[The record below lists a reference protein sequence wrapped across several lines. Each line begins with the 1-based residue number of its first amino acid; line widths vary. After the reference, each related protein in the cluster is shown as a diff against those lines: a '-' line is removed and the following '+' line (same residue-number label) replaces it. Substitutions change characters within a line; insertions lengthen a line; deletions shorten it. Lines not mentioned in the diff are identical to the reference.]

1 MAEATLTALPR
12 ADGVVVDTEPKA
24 HPVAKGILEGVAFV
38 FALPFLLLYR
48 LAVVVLPNHRERV
61 FQDFSQLLSL
71 WPGVSGSTVRRA
83 FYRRTLRRCS
93 RTCTFGFGAVF
104 ATPDVEI
111 GERVGIGLFCNI
123 GHATFGDDILLGSNI
138 MILSGRHQH
147 GTDRLDIPMRQ
158 QPGSYSR
165 VAIASDVWIGSG
177 AIIMADVS
185 SGAVV
190 SAGAVVVK
198 PVPARSI
205 VGGNPARVIGER
217 GAPARADEP

>member
-1 MAEATLTALPR
+1 MAEATLTTIGR
-12 ADGVVVDTEPKA
+12 ADRVVDTEPKA
-24 HPVAKGILEGVAFV
+24 HPVAKGILEGIAFLV
-38 FALPFLLLYR
+38 ALPFMVFYR
-48 LAVVVLPNHRERV
+48 LAVLVLPDHRERV

-71 WPGVSGSTVRRA
+71 WPGVSGSAIRRA
-83 FYRRTLRRCS
+83 FYRQTLRRCS
-93 RTCTFGFGAVF
+93 RTATFGFGSVF

-123 GHATFGDDILLGSNI
+123 GHATFGNDILLGSSI
-138 MILSGRHQH
+138 IILSGRHQH

-158 QPGSYSR
+158 QPGWYSR
-165 VAIASDVWIGSG
+165 VTIASDVWIGSG
-177 AIIMADVS
+177 AIIMADIE

-198 PVPARSI
+198 PVPARSV

-217 GAPARADEP
+217 GAPARATEP